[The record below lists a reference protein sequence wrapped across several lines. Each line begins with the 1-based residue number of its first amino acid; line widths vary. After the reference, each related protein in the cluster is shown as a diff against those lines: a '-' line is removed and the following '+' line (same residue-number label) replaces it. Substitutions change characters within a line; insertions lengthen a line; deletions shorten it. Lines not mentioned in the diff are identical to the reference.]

1 VPKTTSLTQ
10 DLPEPFLRHRRNLVL
25 TAVVLIFNSLFVK
38 EITSLSMAA
47 VQVKLW

>member
-1 VPKTTSLTQ
+1 MPKTISLTQ
-10 DLPEPFLRHRRNLVL
+10 DLPEPFLRHRHN
-25 TAVVLIFNSLFVK
+25 AVVLIFNSLFVK